1 MCIFYNIHLYWI
13 HTAKNFNCMYDTR
26 ECNLFILQTPAN
38 RKYSKG
44 LIIRLLCCICVLV
57 YLYISISVFVH
68 WTLGNIIFVIL
79 EPPALQINTQCF
91 KTHKSGTLQIK
102 NFGPKHQMDNS
113 EKTTFLV
120 VFTKFYAP
128 LLMCWPCWYTDKLI
142 LLMRWSCW
150 CTDPAGALMLLM
162 LLNQDQDLSTAIC
175 SSFLLKHLSLYWV
188 RAPDS
193 GVLKVLQIVGGHF
206 APPFSPSPQIKS
218 LDPLI

>member
-1 MCIFYNIHLYWI
+1 
-13 HTAKNFNCMYDTR
+13 MYDTR

-102 NFGPKHQMDNS
+102 NFGPIHKMDNS

-150 CTDPAGALMLLM
+150 CAILLIRLSCWCADALILLIYWCWWCTDAADVLMLLM
-162 LLNQDQDLSTAIC
+162 HWCTNATESGSGLTRGPFYSNLL
-175 SSFLLKHLSLYWV
+175 
-188 RAPDS
+188 
-193 GVLKVLQIVGGHF
+193 
-206 APPFSPSPQIKS
+206 
-218 LDPLI
+218 